1 MIWEIIVILSIVQG
15 ITEFLPISSSAHL
28 ILVPKIFAGINTERS
43 FDVSLHFGSLLAVI
57 IYLRNDIINILTDTI
72 ASNRKVR
79 KGFLLFKNLIIS
91 TVPIVIFGL
100 IISLYEIDILR
111 SIEVIGWTTLIFGI
125 LLGIADKNLKV
136 IKFIDNLK
144 VKEAILIGLAQTL
157 ALIPGTSRSGIVM
170 TTGLLMGYS
179 RYQASKYSL
188 FLSIPVII
196 AATTLESFS
205 LYNEAGF
212 FLNKGMALGI
222 LISFL
227 VALITINLFM
237 KWINKASLKIFVIYR
252 IFLGVIILTFAY
264 I

>member
-28 ILVPKIFAGINTERS
+28 ILIPKIFTEITTERS

-57 IYLRNDIINILTDTI
+57 IYLRNDIIRILTDTI
-72 ASNRKVR
+72 AKNRKV
-79 KGFLLFKNLIIS
+79 KTGFLLFNNLIIS
-91 TVPIVIFGL
+91 TVPIVIFGF
-100 IISLYEIDILR
+100 IINLYEIDILR
-111 SIEVIGWTTLIFGI
+111 SIEVIGWATLIFGI
-125 LLGIADKNLKV
+125 LLGIADKYLKV
-136 IKFIDNLK
+136 TNFINNLS
-144 VKEAILIGLAQTL
+144 VKEASLIGLTQVL
-157 ALIPGTSRSGIVM
+157 ALIPGTSRSGIVI

-179 RYQASKYSL
+179 RYDASKYSL

-196 AATTLESFS
+196 AATILESFA

-212 FLNKGMALGI
+212 ILNKEMIFGI

-227 VALITINLFM
+227 VAFITINLFM

-252 IFLGVIILTFAY
+252 VFLGVIILIFAY